1 MKALAVADETPRCM
15 HIKPSGVR
23 CGSPAMR
30 GIDYCY
36 YHKRTHLGPRLL
48 YPTLTMLEDAH
59 GVQAALMEVLC
70 GILDGGLT
78 DKHAALLLYG
88 LQTAASN
95 LKRVEDVDPDEVAT
109 EPAPEE
115 RLPEGVFQRKS
126 DEWSHE
132 EKMAI
137 EKFMG
142 DMQMRKMRRQVD
154 ESKNDQAW
162 QEHLRRMQEKEEVAS
177 G

>member
-1 MKALAVADETPRCM
+1 
-15 HIKPSGVR
+15 
-23 CGSPAMR
+23 
-30 GIDYCY
+30 
-36 YHKRTHLGPRLL
+36 
-48 YPTLTMLEDAH
+48 MLEDAH

-115 RLPEGVFQRKS
+115 RLPEGVFHPKA
-126 DEWSHE
+126 DEWSIEE
-132 EKMAI
+132 EKAI
-137 EKFMG
+137 ENFMWEMG
-142 DMQMRKMRRQVD
+142 VKKMRRQAD
-154 ESKNDQAW
+154 EAMNDQEW
-162 QEHLRRMQEKEEVAS
+162 QKHLKRMEEKEVVS